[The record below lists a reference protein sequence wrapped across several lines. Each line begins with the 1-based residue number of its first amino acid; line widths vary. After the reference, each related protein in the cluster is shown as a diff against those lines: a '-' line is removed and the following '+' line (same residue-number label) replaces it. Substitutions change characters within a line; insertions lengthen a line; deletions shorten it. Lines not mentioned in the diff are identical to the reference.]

1 MNWSTQRE
9 TELITFKWRL
19 VPAEF
24 VVFPFRRIEPGVTEE
39 LESGSVHL
47 IGPRAG
53 NRREYPSGRPSVLRA
68 VSVRQHAELA
78 HRIGHEALDRFLGG
92 HVGANVDRRRLALG
106 NRAAVEHIGDHD
118 LGPGLRQSL
127 AERRPDAARAAGY
140 DRDLILEPAVHVSS
154 LLYRHV
160 TNSMALRQAPP
171 RTAARLVGL
180 PRAKQDGRKSRE
192 SHGR

>member
-1 MNWSTQRE
+1 MSWNG
-9 TELITFKWRL
+9 LI
-19 VPAEF
+19 AQIGEQ
-24 VVFPFRRIEPGVTEE
+24 RRIVDEN
-39 LESGSVHL
+39 VH
-47 IGPRAG
+47 G
-53 NRREYPSGRPSVLRA
+53 
-68 VSVRQHAELA
+68 AELA
-78 HRIGHEALDRFLGG
+78 HRVGYEALDRFLGG
-92 HVGANVDRRRLALG
+92 HVGANIDRWRLALG
-106 NRAAVEHIGDHD
+106 NALGDRAAVEHVGDHD

-140 DRDLILEPAVHVSS
+140 DRDLVLEPAVHVSS

-180 PRAKQDGRKSRE
+180 PRAKQDGRKSRK